1 MSLGTCF
8 GKFTKSGK
16 FHLKVT
22 CLDYLAQHA
31 KVRHAHVVDRLASL
45 VRPRSGISAFFVL
58 TAMPTLPAMPCL
70 PTLSVLPTLPAVPSL
85 SLCSTRCG

>member
-1 MSLGTCF
+1 MAAVERMDDAGQLEAIVSCWLCSEKVMRAASSIARDDLVSLGTCF

-31 KVRHAHVVDRLASL
+31 KVS
-45 VRPRSGISAFFVL
+45 PERSTVQA
-58 TAMPTLPAMPCL
+58 TL
-70 PTLSVLPTLPAVPSL
+70 
-85 SLCSTRCG
+85 